1 MQNSGIMSLQPLA
14 DGIVLQAVSDYR
26 KALAG
31 EGYGRN
37 SAEDVMRECEKFFRS
52 NYFCMLTKISG
63 EYLIEELRKEVQDE
77 SHSNSTDT

>member
-1 MQNSGIMSLQPLA
+1 MQNSKIVSHQPLA
-14 DGIVLQAVSDYR
+14 DAIVLQAVADYR

-37 SAEDVMRECEKFFRS
+37 SPEDVMRECERFFRS

-63 EYLIEELRKEVQDE
+63 EYLIEELRKEVQGE
-77 SHSNSTDT
+77 KNEQI